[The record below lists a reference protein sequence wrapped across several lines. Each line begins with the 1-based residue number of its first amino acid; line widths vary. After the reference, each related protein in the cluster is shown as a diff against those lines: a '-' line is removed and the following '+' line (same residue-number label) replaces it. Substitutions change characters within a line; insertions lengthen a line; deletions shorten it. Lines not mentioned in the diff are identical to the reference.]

1 MKLGIALAALCVALA
16 PGVTAGAEGMKGKI
30 GVGSDASLS
39 GVAGVSGRYA
49 VDDNFGVQG
58 ILAIDVYSPK
68 EGDGESTVL
77 VGLGVI
83 YDVIHADQL
92 AVGLRGGVDVAFYSG
107 PEVSPDVA
115 SSGTQI
121 SLTLGLR
128 PELFFGRSISLH
140 AQLGFSVDLLPET
153 GRVVALEDTAGGAV
167 NEGTNIQLAVD
178 LLGTAGFTFW
188 F

>member
-1 MKLGIALAALCVALA
+1 MKLGIALVALCAALV
-16 PGVTAGAEGMKGKI
+16 PGSPAGAEGMKGKI

-49 VDDNFGVQG
+49 VDDNFGVQA
-58 ILAIDVYSPK
+58 ILAVDLYSPK
-68 EGDGESTVL
+68 DGDSESTVL
-77 VGLGVI
+77 LGLGAI

-92 AVGLRGGVDVAFYSG
+92 AVGLRGGVDVAFFSG
-107 PEVSPDVA
+107 PEVSPDA
-115 SSGTQI
+115 SSSGTQI
-121 SLTLGLR
+121 SLTLALR
-128 PELFFGRSISLH
+128 PELFFSESFSLH
-140 AQLGFSVDLLPET
+140 AQLGFAVDLLPET
-153 GRVVALEDTAGGAV
+153 GRVVAHDETTGAAV

>member
-1 MKLGIALAALCVALA
+1 MKLGIALAAVCAGLA
-16 PGVTAGAEGMKGKI
+16 PGSLAGADGMKGKI

-49 VDDNFGVQG
+49 VDDNFGLQA
-58 ILAIDVYSPK
+58 ILAVDVYSPE
-68 EGDGESTVL
+68 EGDSESTVL
-77 VGLGVI
+77 LGLGAI
-83 YDVIHADQL
+83 YDVIHADNL
-92 AVGLRGGVDVAFYSG
+92 AVGLRGGVDVAIFSG
-107 PEVSPDVA
+107 PDLGPDTP

-128 PELFFGRSISLH
+128 PELFFGESLSLH
-140 AQLGFSVDLLPET
+140 AQLGFAVDLLPET
-153 GRVVALEDTAGGAV
+153 GRVVAQDTAGAAV
-167 NEGTNIQLAVD
+167 NEGTNIQLSVD